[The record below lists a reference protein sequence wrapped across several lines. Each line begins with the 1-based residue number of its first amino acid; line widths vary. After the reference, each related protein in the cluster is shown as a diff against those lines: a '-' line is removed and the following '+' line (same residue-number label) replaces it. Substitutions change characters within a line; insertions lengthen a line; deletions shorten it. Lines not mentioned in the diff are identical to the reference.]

1 MFQRTRSYNVCFP
14 RRTTSCSRLP
24 PEIWGISSRDTL
36 FLFFTP
42 FSRSLSPFFEFLS
55 VIRFLSR
62 ALFCTIDIYTYRVLH
77 RWNSSSSIIR
87 QLTFGIPV
95 DGWPFWCSPMDSPNS
110 PSEFLHEILPSRRIL
125 SDYDRERE
133 REKESDGGGTKTER
147 ERVGGKRKREEA
159 RRASTWTSRRIYFS
173 CGNTRARAR
182 MRETEREGRDGNSPD
197 IGKAGPE

>member
-24 PEIWGISSRDTL
+24 PEIWGISPRDTL

-62 ALFCTIDIYTYRVLH
+62 ALFCKIDIYTYRVLH

-95 DGWPFWCSPMDSPNS
+95 DGWPFWRSLMDSPNS

-133 REKESDGGGTKTER
+133 KERKNQMEEEKNG
-147 ERVGGKRKREEA
+147 
-159 RRASTWTSRRIYFS
+159 
-173 CGNTRARAR
+173 
-182 MRETEREGRDGNSPD
+182 EREGGRKEKERES
-197 IGKAGPE
+197 A